1 MQPWVDWILLNTE
14 HISLQPEGN
23 MESGMV
29 PSNVS
34 LTLWAG
40 RQQGYTL
47 QLGSFAYWDMQIWLR
62 PNVPRNSTADEP

>member
-1 MQPWVDWILLNTE
+1 
-14 HISLQPEGN
+14 
-23 MESGMV
+23 MESGTV